1 MAGSLSACIYLRR
14 LRRIKGLSEK
24 INRFTFWKSIVAQ
37 GGRSSFAL
45 AGRNGTGTIPIV
57 GGNRDCADSAGTG
70 TGTLKVDTAIGS
82 GFRLVLSMTEMK
94 DSDSWKGETRR
105 IDADMVKKDKLLP
118 QTVTIRLDGEV
129 CFLT

>member
-1 MAGSLSACIYLRR
+1 
-14 LRRIKGLSEK
+14 
-24 INRFTFWKSIVAQ
+24 
-37 GGRSSFAL
+37 
-45 AGRNGTGTIPIV
+45 
-57 GGNRDCADSAGTG
+57 
-70 TGTLKVDTAIGS
+70 VDTAIGS